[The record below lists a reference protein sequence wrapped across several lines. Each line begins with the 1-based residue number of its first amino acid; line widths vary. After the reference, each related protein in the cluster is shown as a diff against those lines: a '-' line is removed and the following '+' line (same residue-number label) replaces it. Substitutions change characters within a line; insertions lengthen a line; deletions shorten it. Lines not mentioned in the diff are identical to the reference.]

1 LKIKFF
7 SLIKLDLKKDEVD
20 YQLSESKSIKE
31 IMKLLDQEFDNYFNR
46 KLLEN
51 GKLKSGA
58 IILLNGRNIRHL
70 QGLDTLVENKDEI
83 TIFPPSGGG

>member
-20 YQLSESKSIKE
+20 YQLSGSKSVKE
-31 IMKLLDQEFDNYFNR
+31 IIKLLDQEFDNYFSR

-51 GKLKSGA
+51 GELKSGT
-58 IILLNGRNIRHL
+58 IVLLNGRNIRHL

>member
-7 SLIKLDLKKDEVD
+7 SLIKFDLKKDEVD
-20 YQLSESKSIKE
+20 YQLSGAKSVKE
-31 IMKLLDQEFDNYFNR
+31 IMKLLDREFDNYFNR
-46 KLLEN
+46 KLLKDEE
-51 GKLKSGA
+51 LKSGA

-70 QGLDTLVENKDEI
+70 QGLGTLVENKDEI

>member
-1 LKIKFF
+1 MKIKFF
-7 SLIKLDLKKDEVD
+7 SLIKFDLNKDEVD
-20 YQLSESKSIKE
+20 YQLSGSKSVKE
-31 IMKLLDQEFDNYFNR
+31 IIKLLDQEFANYFNR
-46 KLLEN
+46 KLLKDGE
-51 GKLKSGA
+51 LKSGT

>member
-7 SLIKLDLKKDEVD
+7 SLIKFDLNKDEVD
-20 YQLSESKSIKE
+20 YQLSGSKSVKE
-31 IMKLLDQEFDNYFNR
+31 IIKLLDQEFANYFNR
-46 KLLEN
+46 KLLKDGE
-51 GKLKSGA
+51 LKSGT

>member
-1 LKIKFF
+1 MKIKFF
-7 SLIKLDLKKDEVD
+7 SLIKFDLKKDEVD
-20 YQLSESKSIKE
+20 YQLSESKSVRE
-31 IMKLLDQEFDNYFNR
+31 IIELLDQEFDNYFSR
-46 KLLEN
+46 KLLKDGE
-51 GKLKSGA
+51 LKSGT

>member
-7 SLIKLDLKKDEVD
+7 SLIKFDLKKDEVD
-20 YQLSESKSIKE
+20 YQLPGSKSAKE
-31 IMKLLDQEFDNYFNR
+31 IMKLLDQEFDNYFSR

-51 GKLKSGA
+51 GKLKSGT

>member
-1 LKIKFF
+1 MKIKFF
-7 SLIKLDLKKDEVD
+7 SLIKFDLNKDEVD
-20 YQLSESKSIKE
+20 YQLSGSKSVKE
-31 IMKLLDQEFDNYFNR
+31 IIKLLDREFDNYFNR
-46 KLLEN
+46 KLLKDGE
-51 GKLKSGA
+51 LKSGT

>member
-1 LKIKFF
+1 MKIKFF

-20 YQLSESKSIKE
+20 YQLSGSKSVKE
-31 IMKLLDQEFDNYFNR
+31 IIKLLDQEFDNYFSR

-51 GKLKSGA
+51 GELKSGT
-58 IILLNGRNIRHL
+58 IVLLNGRNIRHL

>member
-7 SLIKLDLKKDEVD
+7 SLIKFDLKKDEVD
-20 YQLSESKSIKE
+20 YQLSESKSVKE
-31 IMKLLDQEFDNYFNR
+31 IMKLLDQEFDNYFSR

-51 GKLKSGA
+51 GELKSGT
-58 IILLNGRNIRHL
+58 IVLLNGRNIRHL

>member
-1 LKIKFF
+1 MKIKFF
-7 SLIKLDLKKDEVD
+7 SLIKFDLKKDEVD
-20 YQLSESKSIKE
+20 YQLSGSKSVKE
-31 IMKLLDQEFDNYFNR
+31 IIKLLDREFDNYFSR
-46 KLLEN
+46 KLLKDGEI
-51 GKLKSGA
+51 KSGT

>member
-7 SLIKLDLKKDEVD
+7 SLIKFDLKKDEVD
-20 YQLSESKSIKE
+20 YQLSESKTIKE
-31 IMKLLDQEFDNYFNR
+31 IMKLLDQEFDNYFSR
-46 KLLEN
+46 KLLKDEE
-51 GKLKSGA
+51 LKSGT
-58 IILLNGRNIRHL
+58 IILLNGRNVRHL

>member
-20 YQLSESKSIKE
+20 YQLSESESIKE
-31 IMKLLDQEFDNYFNR
+31 IIKLLDQEFDNYFSR

-51 GKLKSGA
+51 GELKSGT
-58 IILLNGRNIRHL
+58 IVLLNGRNIRHL

>member
-1 LKIKFF
+1 MKIKFF

-20 YQLSESKSIKE
+20 YQLSESESIKE
-31 IMKLLDQEFDNYFNR
+31 IIKLLDQEFDNYFSR

-51 GKLKSGA
+51 GELKSGT
-58 IILLNGRNIRHL
+58 IVLLNGRNIRHL

>member
-20 YQLSESKSIKE
+20 IQLSGSKSVKE
-31 IMKLLDQEFDNYFNR
+31 IINPLDHPWDNYFSR

-51 GKLKSGA
+51 GELKSGT
-58 IILLNGRNIRHL
+58 IVLLNGRNIRHL